1 VRRVRWFEATWPFS
15 MRTLASHLKG
25 YTFLPESD
33 DGFILH
39 RARDRA
45 IEGAYFER
53 LSLDEVVRDPFGNET
68 TFQHIVYRDVEFLF
82 SSDYPHVEL
91 RKFPRTIHAFLS
103 RVSEVAEFRVAF
115 VPLRIDVFDWA
126 KGVQRAYP
134 QRFRLNMA
142 QLSDLFLEDTVSA
155 RVVISGSDDIR
166 AACQRFTGS
175 RRHIVDRIQV
185 RFEHDGRAFAVQL
198 SSDATMRSADE
209 MPAAM
214 LQDLRAALPGSA
226 PAT

>member
-1 VRRVRWFEATWPFS
+1 TGARRGIQVQRQRLVHPERGRIYQELPADATRGKEAFLRHHRGYGDCGLPKYPGGVLSGTRRSRGGWRVRRVRWFEAAWPFS
-15 MRTLASHLKG
+15 MRTLASHLKE

-53 LSLDEVVRDPFGNET
+53 VSLDEVVRDPFGNEK

-103 RVSEVAEFRVAF
+103 RVSEAAEFRVAF

-126 KGVQRAYP
+126 KRVQRAYP
-134 QRFRLNMA
+134 QRFRLDLA

-155 RVVISGSDDIR
+155 
-166 AACQRFTGS
+166 
-175 RRHIVDRIQV
+175 
-185 RFEHDGRAFAVQL
+185 
-198 SSDATMRSADE
+198 
-209 MPAAM
+209 
-214 LQDLRAALPGSA
+214 
-226 PAT
+226 